1 MRNRQTSFLRRV
13 KAPNQLID
21 IIFYNKMSNF
31 DNILNEFNAQFLELK
46 SEQQLDEIRIKFLGK
61 KGLVTELFS
70 QLKNVS
76 AEEKKSF
83 GAAINKLRDEVTAK
97 IDTKKEF
104 FADAEL
110 NQKLSQEKIDVTE
123 PTRKNPQGFA
133 HPISKVIKE
142 IREIFSGLGFEFAEG
157 PEIEDDFHN
166 FTALNMPQNHPARQ
180 MQDTFYL
187 NSPNNESLLRTH
199 TSNVQIRKMLS
210 AKPPLRTVA
219 LGRVFRRDS
228 DQTHT
233 PMFHQIEGFVV
244 DETTNMAHL
253 KWVLEEFLRQ
263 FFEVKNVDLRFRP
276 SFFPFTEPS
285 AEVDIGYKIEQGRIK
300 IGSMNAPA
308 SAAQEATS
316 SNKGAEKF
324 MEILGCGMIHP
335 NVLQNCQIDSEKF
348 QGFAFGIGVERLAML
363 KYGITDLRM
372 FFENDV
378 RFLKHYGFSGMEF

>member
-1 MRNRQTSFLRRV
+1 MNNL
-13 KAPNQLID
+13 N
-21 IIFYNKMSNF
+21 
-31 DNILNEFNAQFLELK
+31 NILSDFNAQFLDLK
-46 SEQQLDEIRIKFLGK
+46 SEQQLDEIRVHFLGK
-61 KGLVTELFS
+61 KGVVTELFS
-70 QLKNVS
+70 QLKNV
-76 AEEKKSF
+76 APEEKKSF
-83 GAAINKLRDEVTAK
+83 GAAINKVRDEITQK
-97 IDTKKEF
+97 IDAKKEYF
-104 FADAEL
+104 SDLVL
-110 NQKLSQEKIDVTE
+110 NEKLSQEKIDVTQ
-123 PTRKNPQGFA
+123 PVRKDTVGLV
-133 HPISKVIKE
+133 HPISKVAKE
-142 IREIFSGLGFEFAEG
+142 IREIFASLGFEFADG

-187 NSPNNESLLRTH
+187 QNSGGENVAVETLLRTH
-199 TSNVQIRKMLS
+199 TSNVQIRKMLGC
-210 AKPPLRTVA
+210 KPPLKIAA

-244 DETTNMAHL
+244 DENANMANL
-253 KWVLEEFLRQ
+253 KWILEEFLQR
-263 FFEVKNVDLRFRP
+263 FFEVKNVELRFRP